1 LFSDREK
8 AALAWAESV
17 TRVADTHVP
26 DDDFKAAAAMFS
38 EKELA
43 DLTVAISL
51 INAFNRLNISFRLA
65 PD

>member
-1 LFSDREK
+1 
-8 AALAWAESV
+8 
-17 TRVADTHVP
+17 VADTHVP

-43 DLTVAISL
+43 DLTVAICL
-51 INAFNRLNISFRLA
+51 INAFNRLNFSFRLA